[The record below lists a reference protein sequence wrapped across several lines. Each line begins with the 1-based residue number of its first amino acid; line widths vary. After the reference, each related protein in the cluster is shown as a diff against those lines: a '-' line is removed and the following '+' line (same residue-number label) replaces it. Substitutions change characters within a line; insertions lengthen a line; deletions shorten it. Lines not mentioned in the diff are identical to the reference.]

1 MVCNNYFDTMHSY
14 ETVVV
19 ESDSVKFNSN
29 NSTSSRSRV
38 SLIEEEWLYNSLQC
52 SRKILDSNAYS
63 KIMTNT
69 EFTT

>member
-38 SLIEEEWLYNSLQC
+38 SLIEEE
-52 SRKILDSNAYS
+52 
-63 KIMTNT
+63 
-69 EFTT
+69 